1 MSLTKKGN
9 NYIGLCPFHQDTTP
23 SFTISPIKKI
33 YKCFSRF
40 WKRKCNNIC

>member
-1 MSLTKKGN
+1 M
-9 NYIGLCPFHQDTTP
+9 CPFHQDTTP

-33 YKCFSRF
+33 YKCFVF